1 MTRAT
6 AADRSC
12 DTSRPFTAALPGPR
26 RRRPLA
32 GLRSLFGPGSGRGV
46 RAMAGFADGR
56 AALARA
62 TGTSGA
68 ADGNLRTGA
77 RPA

>member
-1 MTRAT
+1 MIRAT

-12 DTSRPFTAALPGPR
+12 DTSRPFTASLPGPR

-32 GLRSLFGPGSGRGV
+32 RLRAVVAPTPTRGV

-62 TGTSGA
+62 TGTTGVTVT
-68 ADGNLRTGA
+68 TGA